1 LNKILLMQRLLV
13 EHLPISVLIGNLGW
27 LAGGSWLCV
36 PFALAV
42 GWCIDADHL
51 YDFGYYW
58 LRHRKNPDWS
68 LILSGG
74 YFSIN
79 AKIFVPLHSWELSLI
94 LVIVFGFFTQN
105 WILAVTTGVAHMA
118 HLIQDMRAYHVRIL
132 GYSFISRAFHTFEQR
147 GFCSPTVS

>member
-1 LNKILLMQRLLV
+1 MKHLLV
-13 EHLPISVLIGNLGW
+13 EHFPISVLIGILGW
-27 LAGGSWLCV
+27 LSGGGWLCV
-36 PFALAV
+36 LFALAA

-58 LRHRKNPDWS
+58 FRHRKNPDWS
-68 LILSGG
+68 MIRSGE
-74 YFSIN
+74 YFNIN
-79 AKIFVPLHSWELSLI
+79 SKIFVPLHSWELTLI
-94 LVIVFGFFTQN
+94 LVIVLGFFTQN

-132 GYSFISRAFHTFEQR
+132 GYSFISRALHAFEQR